1 MLATLTCASCRL
13 RVQEVA
19 KFLNSMQG
27 LHILE
32 KGLLVLHVL
41 IGLLQ
46 ALCSL
51 SPASSII
58 IPTFLLRH
66 PFLGVKH

>member
-1 MLATLTCASCRL
+1 MLATLTSASCRL
-13 RVQEVA
+13 HVQEIA

-41 IGLLQ
+41 TGLLQ
-46 ALCSL
+46 TLCSL
-51 SPASSII
+51 SPASSFI
-58 IPTFLLRH
+58 IPTLLLRH
-66 PFLGVKH
+66 AFGGVKQ